1 MNLVE
6 MKNRFCFAF
15 ECMFILSPSLI
26 QGEKAD
32 LFEVVVVMIKH
43 VNIKRKV
50 FSIQVCAY
58 TVSFKK
64 KIVHFSL
71 PPPCAYVSTSIFKPC
86 NILPLIARQEVFR
99 NERILFSS
107 CSTVTC
113 DRG

>member
-1 MNLVE
+1 MVE

-71 PPPCAYVSTSIFKPC
+71 PPPVPMFPLPFSNPVTSY
-86 NILPLIARQEVFR
+86 L
-99 NERILFSS
+99 
-107 CSTVTC
+107 
-113 DRG
+113 

>member
-1 MNLVE
+1 MVE

-15 ECMFILSPSLI
+15 ECMFILSLSLI

-50 FSIQVCAY
+50 FSVQVCAY

-86 NILPLIARQEVFR
+86 NILPLIASQEVLR